1 MPSDS
6 RPRSSPTWKTKLS
19 REHRN
24 SIKFRVWGRQ
34 ALFTDPVSR
43 IGGEKCSY
51 HIPTYEALRG
61 ITKSIYW
68 KPSIDWVIDECQ
80 VINRIQ
86 TQPKGM
92 KPLNLDGG
100 NALSIYTYLID
111 VEYRVRAHFVWN
123 SSRPDLSTDHDEH
136 KHHNI
141 AKRSLDRGGRQD
153 IFLGTRE
160 CQGYVEPCE
169 ILAGTGAYADV
180 EELAFGLMF
189 HGFDY
194 PDCPDANGGKLYARH
209 WRPVMRK
216 GVIRFDPPDQCRLR
230 REVREMNHK
239 DFVVGQN
246 MMSVG
251 DEATQMSLVP

>member
-1 MPSDS
+1 MA
-6 RPRSSPTWKTKLS
+6 KT
-19 REHRN
+19 HRN
-24 SIKFRVWGRQ
+24 SIEFKVWGRH

-51 HIPTYEALRG
+51 QIPTYEALRG

-68 KPSIDWVIDECQ
+68 KPSLDWVIDECR
-80 VINRIQ
+80 VMKHIQ

-92 KPLNLDGG
+92 KPLNVDGG

-123 SSRPDLSTDHDEH
+123 RSRPDLSADHDEH

-141 AKRSLDRGGRQD
+141 ARRSLERGGRQD

-160 CQGYVEPCE
+160 CQGYVAPCE
-169 ILAGTGAYADV
+169 FLTGTGAYDEI

-194 PDCPDANGGKLYARH
+194 PDSPESTGGKLYARH
-209 WRPVMRK
+209 WPPVMRK
-216 GVIRFDPPDQCRLR
+216 GVIRFDSPDQCTLR
-230 REVREMNHK
+230 REVRDMNRK
-239 DFVVGQN
+239 DFVVGRN
-246 MMSVG
+246 MMG
-251 DEATQMSLVP
+251 AEGEAVQMGLDP

>member
-1 MPSDS
+1 
-6 RPRSSPTWKTKLS
+6 LS
-19 REHRN
+19 RAHRN
-24 SIKFRVWGRQ
+24 SIEFRVWGRQ

-51 HIPTYEALRG
+51 QIPTYEALRG
-61 ITKSIYW
+61 ISKSIYW
-68 KPSIDWVIDECQ
+68 KPSIDWVIDECR
-80 VINRIQ
+80 VMSRIQ

-92 KPLNLDGG
+92 KPLKIDGG
-100 NALSIYTYLID
+100 NLLSIYTYLID

-123 SSRPDLSTDHDEH
+123 RSRPDLSADHDEH

-141 AKRSLDRGGRQD
+141 ARRSLSRGGRQD

-169 ILAGTGAYADV
+169 LLEGKGAYDDV

-194 PDCPDANGGKLYARH
+194 PDSSDPADGKFYARL

-216 GVIRFDPPDQCRLR
+216 GVIHFDPPDQCALR
-230 REVREMNHK
+230 REVREMNRK
-239 DFVVGQN
+239 DFVLGSN
-246 MMSVG
+246 MMRAD
-251 DEATQMSLVP
+251 DETVLMGLTP